1 VNGVLTGAGYNA
13 AMRVVLG
20 LLLFLVSAQ
29 PASAGSAA
37 LERGEDGHWRAESR
51 VNGRKVEMLVDTG
64 ATMVVLTQDDARAAG
79 LDVRNLDYTERVR
92 TAGGPARAALVR
104 LERIQVG
111 QVRVRDVEAL
121 VIERGLS
128 SSLLGM
134 SFLSRLQQFH
144 VRGQTLRLQ
153 D

>member
-1 VNGVLTGAGYNA
+1 MNGVLTGSRYNTC
-13 AMRVVLG
+13 MRVALSVLAF
-20 LLLFLVSAQ
+20 FLTVQ
-29 PASAGSAA
+29 PALAGSAA
-37 LERGEDGHWRAESR
+37 LERGDDGHWRAETR
-51 VNGRKVEMLVDTG
+51 VNGRKMDLLVDTG

-79 LDVRNLDYTERVR
+79 LDVRNLDYNERVR
-92 TAGGPARAALVR
+92 TASGTARAALVR

-121 VIERGLS
+121 VIERGLTM
-128 SSLLGM
+128 SLLGM